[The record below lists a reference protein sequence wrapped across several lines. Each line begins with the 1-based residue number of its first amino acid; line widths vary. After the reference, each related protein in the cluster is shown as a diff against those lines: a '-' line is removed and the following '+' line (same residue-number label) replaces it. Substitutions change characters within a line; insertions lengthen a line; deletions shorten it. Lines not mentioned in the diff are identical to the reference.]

1 MESLTADLP
10 QAAVNRRQEPARSP
24 GGFKIAG
31 RHTSCAPPHPT
42 PGDEFLEIVPD
53 AGDMASG
60 GSADYRARRRKHER
74 QRRQRSDRTAGRD
87 VPPRPREVA
96 PVVAD
101 GSARR
106 GAATSC
112 VWCGGVIRPR
122 SRGPIPKWCSATCR
136 HRAWEQTRAAASG
149 RSAVQI
155 VEPWVEVPTAGPLTA
170 GTDPGSSANQPPSS
184 TTAASTTATSE
195 RCLRSFGP
203 YWRRSGA
210 CLWLVVPGRVKAR
223 RRRMGSR
230 PPALS
235 RPSLTLTAT
244 GR

>member
-1 MESLTADLP
+1 MGTRGDGF
-10 QAAVNRRQEPARSP
+10 RQVA
-24 GGFKIAG
+24 
-31 RHTSCAPPHPT
+31 
-42 PGDEFLEIVPD
+42 PD
-53 AGDMASG
+53 AADVASRDG
-60 GSADYRARRRKHER
+60 AEYRARRRERER
-74 QRRQRSDRTAGRD
+74 QRRERRARTDSSDGAARGSSSTDQPAGN
-87 VPPRPREVA
+87 E
-96 PVVAD
+96 
-101 GSARR
+101 ARR
-106 GAATSC
+106 AAAPSC
-112 VWCGGVIRPR
+112 GWCGGVVPPQ

-195 RCLRSFGP
+195 RCPRSFGP

-210 CLWLVVPGRVKAR
+210 CLWLVVPGRVEAR